1 MRRPTEGK
9 LLFSLEFLQ
18 YFTIYIL
25 EAKLTIYA
33 KILEKLS
40 RKNNFTYKTSFRK
53 TTNYFQLIKVRSLL
67 DEDPIFERDLR
78 PDPMMVTSMLD
89 RILYVLQ

>member
-9 LLFSLEFLQ
+9 VLFSLEFLQ

-40 RKNNFTYKTSFRK
+40 RKNNFTYKAPFRK
-53 TTNYFQLIKVRSLL
+53 TTNYFQLIKVRPQLV
-67 DEDPIFERDLR
+67 EDPIFERDLR

-89 RILYVLQ
+89 KILYVL